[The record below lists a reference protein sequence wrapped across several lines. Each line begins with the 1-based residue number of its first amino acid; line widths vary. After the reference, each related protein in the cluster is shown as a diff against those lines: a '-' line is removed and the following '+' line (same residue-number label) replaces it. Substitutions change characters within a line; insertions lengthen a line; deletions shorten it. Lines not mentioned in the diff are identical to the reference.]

1 MNDIDAKKEKSM
13 NKRPTGRRIW
23 SFALTLAL
31 MIPARIAFA
40 AGIDPSLIPDGSYP
54 AHVDKVID
62 ASHIS
67 VTMQGTIKA
76 DLGGT
81 FGDKVK
87 AGDDIQ
93 ITLSSGKV
101 TAFSKK

>member
-1 MNDIDAKKEKSM
+1 MQKTAA
-13 NKRPTGRRIW
+13 RPMLALA
-23 SFALTLAL
+23 FAITMMTLATL
-31 MIPARIAFA
+31 IPGRAFA

-62 ASHIS
+62 AAHIS
-67 VTMQGTIKA
+67 VTMQGTIKV
-76 DLGGT
+76 DLSGA

-87 AGDDIQ
+87 VNDDIQ
-93 ITLSSGKV
+93 VTLSGGKV